1 MSVAHSAARY
11 PPSMKRKSR
20 EAAEQ
25 AAPANAVPGPAPGTG
40 VVPLE
45 GEGAEGDSGGAFQYA
60 TGVGSSERHMYQ
72 VATLRQGAQAS
83 ATSRAS
89 LRLTGSPEK

>member
-1 MSVAHSAARY
+1 MWPRH
-11 PPSMKRKSR
+11 
-20 EAAEQ
+20 
-25 AAPANAVPGPAPGTG
+25 
-40 VVPLE
+40 
-45 GEGAEGDSGGAFQYA
+45 QYA

-89 LRLTGSPEK
+89 LRLTGSPEN

>member
-1 MSVAHSAARY
+1 MLPWRTLPCSRTQRPRRRLRQRTPRTDLRRPLALSPSRREKGEAASAA
-11 PPSMKRKSR
+11 
-20 EAAEQ
+20 Q
-25 AAPANAVPGPAPGTG
+25 
-40 VVPLE
+40 
-45 GEGAEGDSGGAFQYA
+45 GDALQYA
-60 TGVGSSERHMYQ
+60 TGVGSSERHMYH